1 MSLNFLQS
9 EAERSEAEHRE
20 AAPAGAPPLPLEYWV
35 RLTNQLDRLQA
46 TLDDVLTTSEAG
58 RDQTV
63 ALLRHLTD
71 PARERALDERL
82 ADLIA
87 GQEAGQA
94 EWQAFA
100 DKLAGGLNDLAQA
113 MAKSNRTQ
121 FKSNTLAE
129 MKDQQVTTA
138 LGALQEIAARREQ
151 AQEARA
157 AHEQERAAALRA
169 EARGEFAAD
178 FLPALDGLEMAL
190 ESGRALLDR
199 RRAAA
204 ATAAAEAARP
214 IEPPSAPRPTFW
226 QRLAWA
232 LWGRGLPPG
241 VAAPSAPAPAPR
253 DEIIGALEAWLRGLE
268 MVRTRFLGLLAAA
281 AVYPIQAEGQ
291 PFDPRLH
298 LALTIESRA
307 GTPDGIVVA
316 VLRKGYQQ
324 RGRVL
329 RYAEVAVNR
338 VAEAT
343 PAAPPDD
350 MVELSQP
357 ELREDHVQQNVIS
370 ESEEQ

>member
-1 MSLNFLQS
+1 MSLNFPDS
-9 EAERSEAEHRE
+9 
-20 AAPAGAPPLPLEYWV
+20 AAQPAGEPALPLGYWT
-35 RLTNQLDRLQA
+35 RLTSQLDRLQA
-46 TLDDVLTTSEAG
+46 TLDAVLATSETG
-58 RDQTV
+58 RDQTE

-71 PARERALDERL
+71 PARGEALDERL

-100 DKLAGGLNDLAQA
+100 DKLAGSMNDLAQTL
-113 MAKSNRTQ
+113 AKSNRTQ

-129 MKDQQVTTA
+129 MKDGQVTTA
-138 LGALQEIAARREQ
+138 LAALQELAARRAQ

-157 AHEQERAAALRA
+157 AHEQDRAAGLRD

-178 FLPALDGLEMAL
+178 FLPALDGVEMAL
-190 ESGRALLDR
+190 ESGRAVLDR
-199 RRAAA
+199 QRAAA
-204 ATAAAEAARP
+204 VAAAAEAARP
-214 IEPPSAPRPTFW
+214 REPLSEPVGPTFW

-241 VAAPSAPAPAPR
+241 MAAASAPAPSPAPAPR
-253 DEIIGALEAWLRGLE
+253 DEVIAGLDAWLQGLE
-268 MVRTRFLGLLAAA
+268 MVRTRFLTLLATAG
-281 AVYPIQAEGQ
+281 ISHIRAEGQ

-298 LALTIESRA
+298 LAMTIESRA
-307 GTPDGIVVA
+307 DAPNGAVVA

-338 VAEAT
+338 VAEVA
-343 PAAPPDD
+343 PDD
-350 MVELSQP
+350 LAESPQLELQ
-357 ELREDHVQQNVIS
+357 EDRLQLNLIS
-370 ESEEQ
+370 EGDEQ

>member
-1 MSLNFLQS
+1 L
-9 EAERSEAEHRE
+9 
-20 AAPAGAPPLPLEYWV
+20 GYWV
-35 RLTNQLDRLQA
+35 RLTSQLDRLQA
-46 TLDDVLTTSEAG
+46 TLDDVLATSETG
-58 RDQTV
+58 RDQTE

-71 PARERALDERL
+71 PARGHALDARL

-100 DKLAGGLNDLAQA
+100 DKLAGSVNDLAQA
-113 MAKSNRTQ
+113 LAKSNRTQ

-129 MKDQQVTTA
+129 MKDGQVTTA
-138 LGALQEIAARREQ
+138 LAALQEIAARRAS
-151 AQEARA
+151 AQEAGA
-157 AHEQERAAALRA
+157 AQEQERAAVLRD

-178 FLPALDGLEMAL
+178 FLPALDGVEMAL
-190 ESGRALLDR
+190 ASGRALLDR

-204 ATAAAEAARP
+204 AAVAAAAEAEAARP
-214 IEPPSAPRPTFW
+214 REPLNAPPPPTLW

-241 VAAPSAPAPAPR
+241 LVAPDGLNRPPAPSPAPAPR
-253 DEIIGALEAWLRGLE
+253 DEVVAGLEAWLQGLE
-268 MVRTRFLGLLAAA
+268 MVRTRFLALLATADI
-281 AVYPIQAEGQ
+281 VPIRAEGQ

-298 LALTIESRA
+298 LAMTIEA
-307 GTPDGIVVA
+307 HADAPNGAVVA

-338 VAEAT
+338 VPEVA
-343 PAAPPDD
+343 PDD
-350 MVELSQP
+350 LAESPRP
-357 ELREDHVQQNVIS
+357 ELQEEHLQVNPIS

>member
-1 MSLNFLQS
+1 MSLNFPHS
-9 EAERSEAEHRE
+9 EAERSEAQ
-20 AAPAGAPPLPLEYWV
+20 PAGAPALPLGYWV
-35 RLTNQLDRLQA
+35 RLTSQLDRLQA
-46 TLDDVLTTSEAG
+46 TLDDVLTTTEAG
-58 RDQTV
+58 SSQAE

-71 PARERALDERL
+71 PAREQALDERL

-94 EWQAFA
+94 EWQVFA
-100 DKLAGGLNDLAQA
+100 DKLADSVNDLAQA
-113 MAKSNRTQ
+113 LAKSNRTQ

-129 MKDQQVTTA
+129 MKDGQVTTA
-138 LGALQEIAARREQ
+138 LGALQEIAARRTQ

-157 AHEQERAAALRA
+157 AHEQERAAVLRD
-169 EARGEFAAD
+169 ETRGEFAAD
-178 FLPALDGLEMAL
+178 FLPALDGVEMAL

-204 ATAAAEAARP
+204 TAAAEAARP
-214 IEPPSAPRPTFW
+214 HEPLSEPAWPTFW

-241 VAAPSAPAPAPR
+241 MAAASAPAPIPAPAPR
-253 DEIIGALEAWLRGLE
+253 DEVIAALEAWLQGLE
-268 MVRTRFLGLLAAA
+268 MVRTRFLGLLATADIS
-281 AVYPIQAEGQ
+281 PIRAEGQ

-298 LALTIESRA
+298 LAMTIESCA
-307 GTPDGIVVA
+307 DAPDGVVIA
-316 VLRKGYQQ
+316 ALRKGYQQ

-338 VAEAT
+338 VPE
-343 PAAPPDD
+343 AAPVALPDD
-350 MVELSQP
+350 VMEFAWPEAQEDRLQP
-357 ELREDHVQQNVIS
+357 GMIS